1 MFMTGK
7 GHNSQSLQLRV
18 QDQLS
23 DGRSLGGAPNERPC
37 SESGERITPC
47 GLTLSNGESIILTI
61 YDMNADSI
69 KASTGR
75 GVTSI
80 GTSSANWLR
89 PIRSVELRSL
99 ICASSV
105 ERMPLRML
113 LRISLRGTGR

>member
-23 DGRSLGGAPNERPC
+23 DGRSLGRAPNERLAQ
-37 SESGERITPC
+37 SLERITPC
-47 GLTLSNGESIILTI
+47 GLTLSNGESIILTF